1 VVYTTQE
8 QVTGLT
14 KPQDQKTSP
23 ILSVQSNQNQVIR
36 DAATTNIVTANDISP
51 QRQTTPWLEGS
62 GFDPSSMT
70 QSEGMIISKPGYV
83 SFAENS
89 QNTKE
94 AWKWVIDSG
103 ATYHMTLVV
112 SDLDQITNPD
122 KKGIINA
129 NGKCIQL
136 MVWEAYNFR

>member
-1 VVYTTQE
+1 
-8 QVTGLT
+8 
-14 KPQDQKTSP
+14 
-23 ILSVQSNQNQVIR
+23 
-36 DAATTNIVTANDISP
+36 
-51 QRQTTPWLEGS
+51 
-62 GFDPSSMT
+62 MT

-103 ATYHMTLVV
+103 ATYHMTPVV

-122 KKGIINA
+122 KKGIINT

-136 MVWEAYNFR
+136 MVWEA